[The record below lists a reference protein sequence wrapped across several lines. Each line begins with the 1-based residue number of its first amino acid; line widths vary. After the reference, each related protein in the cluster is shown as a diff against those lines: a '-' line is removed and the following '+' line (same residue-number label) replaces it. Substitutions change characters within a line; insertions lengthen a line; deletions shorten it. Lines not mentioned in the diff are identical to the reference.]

1 MIYPDFCTF
10 LWNKKAWTNPHSA
23 HIPTA
28 RLSGINRQLLRC
40 AFIRKEH
47 PFLQMLRHINPRRI
61 LCAKVRVNSA
71 LFSSRTVT
79 GYHDFHVKSRTFM
92 CFFNHFQWQSPV
104 RYLFLFCRNSV
115 FYFLWG
121 SVQNYCFSGKQ
132 QNGTFL
138 SAGTGGINCPAFL
151 INKKELFP
159 TETLSSSVLRV
170 YSVTTTCR
178 YRYCSFYFIREQLY

>member
-1 MIYPDFCTF
+1 MP
-10 LWNKKAWTNPHSA
+10 
-23 HIPTA
+23 
-28 RLSGINRQLLRC
+28 
-40 AFIRKEH
+40 
-47 PFLQMLRHINPRRI
+47 RHINPRHI
-61 LCAKVRVNSA
+61 WCAKVRVNSA

-92 CFFNHFQWQSPV
+92 YFFKPPHPQWQSPV

-115 FYFLWG
+115 FYFLWR

-151 INKKELFP
+151 INKKRTPSDRNPVIISSPCLFRYDNLP
-159 TETLSSSVLRV
+159 LSVLQFL
-170 YSVTTTCR
+170 
-178 YRYCSFYFIREQLY
+178 FYTGAIVLKSNDLNLT